1 MVMIMPILPETKCDR
16 IVPSASK
23 PCVYYIPGESGFAGF
38 CSLPNQFRCIEAIK
52 AKAPRL
58 SHSSI
63 NTWLRCRRRWYI
75 EQIKGIVRR
84 ETMMSSSLKMGTI
97 WDRIKQDAFARGS
110 WDVYEG
116 LEIIHDMA
124 DALALDEKDGLK
136 LRALVRALGTLEYS
150 PEKCATNVKATYYYN
165 KPLAEMFVSG
175 KLDAV
180 PLDNKPYFYEV
191 KLSSRPDWYT
201 EITNIESQVATY
213 FLFDERFDFVVMD
226 ITRIPDLRQTKNKTD
241 ESDFGYEERTY
252 DDILKRPS
260 HYFIGWNK
268 DKRRWG
274 KPFYRREFD
283 LEDVAKRYRVVA
295 GEIKQAFIDD
305 ACYANP
311 TACLT
316 PFECDYKPIC
326 STGGVSEILFR
337 ERTKDEI
344 DEANSAESD
353 GEA

>member
-1 MVMIMPILPETKCDR
+1 MT
-16 IVPSASK
+16 PSASK
-23 PCVYYIPGESGFAGF
+23 PCVHYIPGESGFAGF
-38 CSLPNQFRCIEAIK
+38 CQLPNQFRCIESIK

-58 SHSSI
+58 SHSSV

-75 EQIKGIVRR
+75 EYIKGITRR
-84 ETMMSSSLKMGTI
+84 ETMQSVALKMGTI
-97 WDRIKQDAFARGS
+97 WDKVKQDAFARGS

-116 LEIIHDMA
+116 LDIVKEMVPR
-124 DALALDEKDGLK
+124 LALDEKDGLK
-136 LRALVRALGTLEYS
+136 LRALIRALGILEYV
-150 PEKCATNVKATYYYN
+150 PERCDVNVKATFYHN

-180 PLDNKPYFYEV
+180 PLGDKPYYYEV
-191 KLSSRPDWYT
+191 KMSSRPDWYT

-213 FLFDERFDFVVMD
+213 FLFDDRFDFVVMD
-226 ITRIPDLRQTKNKTD
+226 ITRVPDLRTPKGAKSG
-241 ESDFGYEERTY
+241 ESEFGFEERTY

-260 HYFIGWNK
+260 YYFIGWDK
-268 DKRRWG
+268 VKRRWG

-283 LEDVAKRYRVVA
+283 LDDVARRYRVISK
-295 GEIKQAFIDD
+295 EIQQAFIDD

-326 STGGVSEILFR
+326 STGGISEILFR
-337 ERTKDEI
+337 ERTKEEI
-344 DEANSAESD
+344 GEANTAE
-353 GEA
+353 GEN